1 MNKLTVHG
9 TRPYQ
14 IIIDKGLRHSIEEW
28 LKPFQFNQIAI
39 VTDEQV
45 APLYLLDL
53 KSQLS
58 QSYDVFT
65 YLIPEGEQ
73 SKNINQ
79 FESMITFLSENYFD
93 RHSAIIALG
102 GGVTGDLAG
111 FVASSYMRGI
121 GFVQMPTTLLA
132 HDSSVGGKV
141 AINHHHI
148 KNIIGHFYSPDLV
161 LYDYEMLDTLS
172 SLQFRSGFAEVVKH
186 SYLKP
191 DPLYKMIAEVDDFT
205 QLTSHEVEN
214 ILTQSILVK
223 KQIIEQDEYEQDMRQ
238 VLNLGHTLGHAIE
251 SVYSEYKVT
260 HGEAVMIGILFDL
273 YLSDHVHKR
282 SDFFFHEELLHW
294 LTTLGYSLTLTEWKY
309 DSLIQAMKHDKKNQT
324 GNITCILLE
333 NIGKPYAK
341 TFSISEL
348 NKLLINFVEQL
359 NQNKHVKILT

>member
-14 IIIDKGLRHSIEEW
+14 IIIDKGLRYSIAEW
-28 LKPFQFNQIAI
+28 LKPFRFNKIAI

-45 APLYLLDL
+45 APFYLLDL

-58 QSYDVFT
+58 QSYDVFD
-65 YLIPEGEQ
+65 YVIPEGEK
-73 SKNINQ
+73 SKNIDQ
-79 FESMITFLSENYFD
+79 FESIITFLSENYFD

-141 AINHHHI
+141 AINHHYI
-148 KNIIGHFYSPDLV
+148 KNIIGHFYSPNIV

-186 SYLKP
+186 SYLMP
-191 DPLYKMIAEVDDFT
+191 DPLHEMIAEVNDFT
-205 QLTSHEVEN
+205 QMTSYEIEN

-223 KQIIEQDEYEQDMRQ
+223 KQIIEQDEYEQNLRQ

-273 YLSDHVHKR
+273 YLSDQVQKR
-282 SDFFFHEELLHW
+282 RDPFFHEGLLHW
-294 LTTLGYSLTLTEWKY
+294 LTTLGYSLNLAEWRC

-333 NIGKPYAK
+333 NMGKPYAK
-341 TFSISEL
+341 TFSINEL
-348 NKLLINFVEQL
+348 NKLLVKFVERL
-359 NQNKHVKILT
+359 NQYKYLNVLT